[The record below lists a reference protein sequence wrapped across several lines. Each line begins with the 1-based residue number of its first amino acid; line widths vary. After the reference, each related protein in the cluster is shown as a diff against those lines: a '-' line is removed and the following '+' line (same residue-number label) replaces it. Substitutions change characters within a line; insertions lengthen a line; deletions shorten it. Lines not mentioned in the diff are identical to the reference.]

1 MIVRC
6 FSEVADTEVAQ
17 VCSQQNGDASVSFSR
32 DVHGCLERMK
42 SLQCKYGRFGSCG
55 TKSKDAGK

>member
-6 FSEVADTEVAQ
+6 FSEVADTQIAQ

-32 DVHGCLERMK
+32 DVEARVHRWVLGAYEIFAM
-42 SLQCKYGRFGSCG
+42 
-55 TKSKDAGK
+55 